1 MNRALSSHSILL
13 VLIAGIGDLIMASP
27 GFRAIRNGHPEA
39 KICLL
44 TSTDALP
51 IARHYPV
58 LDEVIPF
65 PIRELRNH
73 RRHLLVVAR
82 LLWKLRKR
90 QFDAAVNLFR
100 VGSWQGSLKMGMLFL
115 MLGAKARIGH
125 GRHGFGF
132 FLTDTVPAETFANRH
147 VAKATGDIAAKI
159 GGIPDGRGIEV
170 FWGAASDAKWDPFFK
185 SLSGEIAVGI
195 HPGGDRESKRWP
207 PERFA
212 AVASAL
218 AERHRAQIILL
229 GGPADRP
236 LAERIERGLGTNI
249 AVANLAGK
257 VPLDEL
263 PCVIHRLDL
272 LITNDS
278 GPMHIAAATK
288 TPLVAIFGPGDPT
301 LNRPF
306 TDPKGYRIVQKE
318 VPCHR
323 PCELKICPHLSCL
336 DLISPEEVLEACSE
350 ILGGGAASLW
360 TLPHISPTI
369 ST

>member
-1 MNRALSSHSILL
+1 MKILV

-39 KICLL
+39 EICLL

-51 IARHYPV
+51 IAKHYPV

-65 PIRELRNH
+65 PIRELRHH
-73 RRHLLVVAR
+73 RHHLLHVAK
-82 LLWKLRKR
+82 LLWTLRKR
-90 QFDAAVNLFR
+90 RFDMAVNLFR
-100 VGSWQGSLKMGMLFL
+100 VASCRGALKMGLLFL
-115 MLGAKARIGH
+115 ALGAKRRIGH
-125 GRHGFGF
+125 ERAGFGL
-132 FLTDTVPAETFANRH
+132 FLTDAVPAETFTNRH
-147 VAKATGDIAAKI
+147 VVEAIGDIAAKI
-159 GGIPDGRGIEV
+159 GGAPDSHGIEV
-170 FWGAASDAKWDPFFK
+170 FWSAASDAKWDPFFN
-185 SLSGEIAVGI
+185 SLNGEIVVGI
-195 HPGGDRESKRWP
+195 HPGGDQESKRWP

-212 AVASAL
+212 SVASAL
-218 AERHRAQIILL
+218 SKRYGARIVLL
-229 GGPADRP
+229 GGPADTT
-236 LAERIERGLGTNI
+236 LSEHIKRGLAATA
-249 AVANLAGK
+249 AVADLAGK

-263 PCVIHRLDL
+263 PCLIHRLDL

-288 TPLVAIFGPGDPT
+288 TPLVAVFGPGDPT

-306 TDPKGYRIVQKE
+306 TDPRGYRIVQKE